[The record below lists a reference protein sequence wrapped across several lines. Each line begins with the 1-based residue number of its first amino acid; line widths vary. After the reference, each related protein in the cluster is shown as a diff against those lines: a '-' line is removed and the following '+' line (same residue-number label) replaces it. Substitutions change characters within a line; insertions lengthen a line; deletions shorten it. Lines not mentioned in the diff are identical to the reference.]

1 MLAAGVKRV
10 PAGALRVLAVTFEIG
25 LAVILVDEFVL
36 ARHIMDIELGFAD
49 DFLRIVELPWLRKM
63 GDVAGVDHEGG
74 LTGRPFTLSIA
85 SFKVPSASGLAGLL
99 KPTWLSE
106 ICRKLKP
113 VAAFSVACAVPM
125 PRSCEDFGT
134 PPLSVQITPVPA
146 QIMHS
151 SAPRRSIPVPCLLS
165 DMFSSPFTAVLR
177 RCYRG
182 DLPAGLFIPAA
193 SRISRG
199 SVQVFMA

>member
-1 MLAAGVKRV
+1 MN
-10 PAGALRVLAVTFEIG
+10 
-25 LAVILVDEFVL
+25 
-36 ARHIMDIELGFAD
+36 IELGLTD
-49 DFLRIVELPWLRKM
+49 DFFRIVELPGLGEMSPVWIMK
-63 GDVAGVDHEGG
+63 AG
-74 LTGRPFTLSIA
+74 LTRRLFTLPIA
-85 SFKVPSASGLAGLL
+85 SFKVPRASGLAGLL

-113 VAAFSVACAVPM
+113 VAAFSAACAVSM

-146 QIMHS
+146 QIIHS

-165 DMFSSPFTAVLR
+165 DMFSSPSTAALR

-182 DLPAGLFIPAA
+182 DLPARLFIPGAL
-193 SRISRG
+193 
-199 SVQVFMA
+199 